1 MILTF
6 NLSNVK
12 SLNSLRRLLTNTGLV
27 VVLYDLR

>member
-12 SLNSLRRLLTNTGLV
+12 SSNSLRKLLINTGLV
-27 VVLYDLR
+27 VVLYNLR

>member
-12 SLNSLRRLLTNTGLV
+12 SSNSLRKLLTNMGLV